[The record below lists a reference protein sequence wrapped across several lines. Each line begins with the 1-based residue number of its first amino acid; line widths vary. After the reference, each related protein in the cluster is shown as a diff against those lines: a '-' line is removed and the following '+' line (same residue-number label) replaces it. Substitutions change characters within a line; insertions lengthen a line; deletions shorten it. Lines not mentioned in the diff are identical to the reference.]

1 MGLSGTRE
9 CVCVCVC
16 VCVRVRARVLGGS
29 PGCGQSLP
37 GPAQTF
43 QASEMLA
50 WAQEQVTLPRSM

>member
-1 MGLSGTRE
+1 MEEMPSWWGSLGPES
-9 CVCVCVC
+9 VC
-16 VCVRVRARVLGGS
+16 VLGGS